1 MLYIFSA
8 EPPSLTAQ
16 PQRKIFAE
24 LDRNVDIPCLA
35 TGTRRMC
42 VLLYTYLEH
51 WFANVQEYL
60 KTVLTCLYVH

>member
-1 MLYIFSA
+1 MLYVLCLNIFSA

-35 TGTRRMC
+35 KGTLRIC
-42 VLLYTYLEH
+42 YYIQYIQ
-51 WFANVQEYL
+51 NIL
-60 KTVLTCLYVH
+60 KQYCTCQYVH